1 MQAFSKNTSAV
12 RPAYLAGLIILAAV
26 TLTVPALPMAPSGL
40 AQASPARARKAK
52 SSPTVKDFE
61 YELSDC
67 LESDRKDSLGLIL
80 SDDSVSF
87 DHVFTMNCIAATKPD
102 TVKVLYAKKGQN
114 LEVSIV
120 LRAAKLSDCTCPIG
134 IQGKIA
140 NLTKGAYRLS
150 FVYDAQVGNSVDEK
164 PTRQSLGTKEF
175 TIR

>member
-1 MQAFSKNTSAV
+1 MAFSKNA
-12 RPAYLAGLIILAAV
+12 PAARLASIAGLVFLIAFALATPAFPG
-26 TLTVPALPMAPSGL
+26 VPLGVAH
-40 AQASPARARKAK
+40 ASPARKAK

-67 LESDRKDSLGLIL
+67 LESDRQDSMGLIV

-87 DHVFTMNCIAATKPD
+87 DHTFTMNCIAATKPD
-102 TVKVLYAKKGQN
+102 TVKVLYSKKGRN
-114 LEVSIV
+114 LDVSIV
-120 LRAAKLSDCTCPIG
+120 LRAARLSDCTCPIG

-140 NLTKGAYRLS
+140 NLTNGAYRLS
-150 FVYDAQVGNSVDEK
+150 FFYEAQVGNSVDEK